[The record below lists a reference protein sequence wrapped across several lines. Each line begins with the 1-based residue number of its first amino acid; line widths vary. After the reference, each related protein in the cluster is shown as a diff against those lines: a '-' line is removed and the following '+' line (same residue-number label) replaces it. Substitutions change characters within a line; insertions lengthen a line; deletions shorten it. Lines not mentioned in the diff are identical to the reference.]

1 MSQVSDIVDNFI
13 GGEFVPFK
21 GNMIAVLNPAS
32 GQRIAA
38 APDAEASIVD
48 GAVDAARRAQVAWSR
63 LPAIERAGWLRKI
76 SQAVRA
82 NGAELAQLVSLE
94 QGKVKPLAEL
104 EVYLAAEYID
114 YMAEWARRIEG
125 EIVTS
130 DRPGEDI
137 FIYRRPLGVVAGILP
152 WNFPLFMIARKMAP
166 ALVTGNTVVIKPSE
180 ETPLCAAAFARIV
193 AEVDLPAG
201 VFNMVHG
208 GGATTGAALSGHTG
222 IDMVSFTGSTV
233 AGAKIYQQ
241 AARNITKVS
250 LELGGKAP
258 VIVMDDANLEL
269 AVGTLR
275 ASKTINSGQACHCP
289 ERVYV
294 HRKVVDQFTEMLAGQ
309 IGAISYGDPLGDSPV
324 EMGPL
329 INAAAVAKIDGLV
342 RDARQK
348 GATLVTGG
356 AIAGDC
362 TGFHYQPTVVAG
374 VSEKMEIMRQEV
386 FGPVLMVSAI
396 DSLEEGIA
404 LANDTEYGLSSSI
417 FTNSLAAAKQAI
429 RELRFGETY
438 VNRENFEA
446 IQGFHAGVKKS
457 GIGGADGKHGLYEFM
472 ATQVVYS

>member
-1 MSQVSDIVDNFI
+1 
-13 GGEFVPFK
+13 
-21 GNMIAVLNPAS
+21 
-32 GQRIAA
+32 
-38 APDAEASIVD
+38 
-48 GAVDAARRAQVAWSR
+48 
-63 LPAIERAGWLRKI
+63 
-76 SQAVRA
+76 
-82 NGAELAQLVSLE
+82 
-94 QGKVKPLAEL
+94 
-104 EVYLAAEYID
+104 
-114 YMAEWARRIEG
+114 
-125 EIVTS
+125 
-130 DRPGEDI
+130 
-137 FIYRRPLGVVAGILP
+137 
-152 WNFPLFMIARKMAP
+152 
-166 ALVTGNTVVIKPSE
+166 
-180 ETPLCAAAFARIV
+180 
-193 AEVDLPAG
+193 
-201 VFNMVHG
+201 
-208 GGATTGAALSGHTG
+208 
-222 IDMVSFTGSTV
+222 
-233 AGAKIYQQ
+233 
-241 AARNITKVS
+241 
-250 LELGGKAP
+250 
-258 VIVMDDANLEL
+258 MDDANLEL

>member
-1 MSQVSDIVDNFI
+1 MSQVNDIVDNFI
-13 GGEFVPFK
+13 GGEFTPFR
-21 GNMIAVLNPAS
+21 GNMIEVLNPS
-32 GQRIAA
+32 TGQRIAA
-38 APDAEASIVD
+38 APDAEAAIVD
-48 GAVDAARRAQVAWSR
+48 AAVDAARRAQIAWSR
-63 LPAIERAGWLRKI
+63 QPAIERAGWLRKI

-82 NGAELAQLVSLE
+82 NTAELAALVSLE

-180 ETPLCAAAFARIV
+180 ETPLCARAFARIV
-193 AEVDLPAG
+193 ADIGLPAG
-201 VFNMVHG
+201 VFNLVYG
-208 GGATTGAALSGHTG
+208 GGASTGAALSGHAG

-258 VIVMDDANLEL
+258 VIVMDDASLEL

-289 ERVYV
+289 ERVFV
-294 HRKVVDQFTEMLAGQ
+294 HSKVAEQFTEMLASQ
-309 IGAISYGDPLGDSPV
+309 IGAISYGDALGDKPV

-329 INAAAVAKIDGLV
+329 INAAAVAKIASLV
-342 RDARQK
+342 ADAKQK

-356 AIAGDC
+356 AVAGDRP
-362 TGFHYQPTVVAG
+362 GFHYQPTVVSG
-374 VSEKMEIMRQEV
+374 VSEHMDIMKQEV

-396 DSLEEGIA
+396 DSLEEGIQR
-404 LANDTEYGLSSSI
+404 ANDTEYGLSSSI
-417 FTNSLAAAKQAI
+417 FTNSLAAAKQAV

-446 IQGFHAGVKKS
+446 FQGFHAGIKKS
-457 GIGGADGKHGLYEFM
+457 GIGGADGKHGLNEFM
-472 ATQVVYS
+472 ATQVVYM